1 VGFSWQRV
9 AHWMTGG
16 GHFALGGPVWPS
28 FMVFVIPPPPPP
40 EEEDV
45 TWTVPDYLPDFVVDP
60 PASGDRP

>member
-1 VGFSWQRV
+1 
-9 AHWMTGG
+9 MTGG